1 MLDILETKWCELS
14 LEGKHQE
21 ADRIQEK
28 IEELRKINYLQD
40 LDSELI
46 KKIQW
51 EVVKSRNTGAKDS
64 DTAQRIFTYVKK
76 YSQLKDIV

>member
-14 LEGKHQE
+14 LDGKHQE
-21 ADRIQEK
+21 ADRIQAK
-28 IEELRKINYLQD
+28 IEDLRKINYLED

-51 EVVKSRNTGAKDS
+51 LVVKGRNTGTTDC
-64 DTAQRIFTYVKK
+64 DTAQRIFSYVKK
-76 YSQLKDIV
+76 YSELKERV